1 MVLDNLV
8 EKFTIYGNI
17 IYGILEGGAG
27 RSLRMRGNA
36 MRNIL
41 EFRKRTRKGISIRN
55 KIFLSCSI
63 LLITTLALTAL
74 SFNTASSN
82 ISVRTVT
89 QDNQRELAL
98 VTNTLNS
105 QLTHIFDYAVSI
117 AADPHVITE
126 LRENPELPQSN
137 IQRYTLQKSLNKTVS
152 SIMGLNRDVSMWDLV
167 SADGQF
173 YHAGGYYT
181 LQTMEQSLG
190 HEHFRQASKLLST
203 SIFGPYLMDIRTD
216 KRVPVFLVI
225 KPVVDLDNHD
235 LLGFVLFII
244 RESTFA
250 SVFENNM
257 PNGSESSFYILD
269 QGGLVVSSSEKTS
282 ITQPFSTLGLLSG
295 GELSSLK
302 TAGTLRKRICGVEML
317 FSIMPDVS
325 NRTHWTVVACQP
337 LNILMSGQR
346 ALNRSLL
353 IVGNIACLV
362 ALIASF
368 LISRSISRP
377 ILRLAHSIQ
386 SAAQGDISQTAAWR
400 GGREVRVLYSGFNQ
414 LMDTVNSLLRRV
426 YREEKEKSDY
436 QMRLIQEQIKPHFLY
451 NTLEMIKSLI
461 ELDMSDTAG
470 QCISSLASFYR
481 LTLSRGNDI
490 ISIQDE
496 IRLSEQ
502 YMYLQKL
509 RYIEYLD
516 YRFDIPENLG
526 SYQIPKMTLQPLL
539 ENAIYH
545 GVKEKQTM
553 GMICVKIRDN
563 GASLTIAVEDNGK
576 GMDTDTLRSLQQ
588 SIADS
593 DSPPGNSFGLS
604 SINRRLNLLFKDRY
618 SLTIDSAEG
627 CGTTVILTVPRIQ
640 AERQNEERNY
650 EAEGSDR
657 RG

>member
-1 MVLDNLV
+1 MKTAHTEFWGTGRIPAGKGKTMTNLP
-8 EKFTIYGNI
+8 G
-17 IYGILEGGAG
+17 
-27 RSLRMRGNA
+27 
-36 MRNIL
+36 
-41 EFRKRTRKGISIRN
+41 FRKRARKGISIQN
-55 KIFLSCSI
+55 KIFWSCSI
-63 LLITTLALTAL
+63 LLVCTLALTAL
-74 SFNTASSN
+74 LFNTASSN
-82 ISVRTVT
+82 ISVRTAT
-89 QDNQRELAL
+89 QANQRELAL

-117 AADPHVITE
+117 AADPHIITE
-126 LRENPELPQSN
+126 LRENPELPKGN
-137 IQRYTLQKSLNKTVS
+137 IQRYALQKSLNKTVN

-181 LQTMEQSLG
+181 LQTMEQSLDR
-190 HEHFRQASKLLST
+190 EYFRQASKRLSA
-203 SIFGPYLMDIRTD
+203 SIFGPYLMDIRAD
-216 KRVPVFLVI
+216 KSVPVFLVI
-225 KPVVDLDNHD
+225 KPVVDLDTHD
-235 LLGFVLFII
+235 RLGFVLFIV
-244 RESTFA
+244 RESTFE

-269 QGGLVVSSSEKTS
+269 QGETVVSSSEKAS
-282 ITQPFSTLGLLSG
+282 ITQPFSSLGLLSG

-302 TAGTLRKRICGVEML
+302 TAGTLRKRIGGVEML
-317 FSIMPDVS
+317 FSILPDVS
-325 NRTHWTVVACQP
+325 NRTHWTVVDCQP

-346 ALNRSLL
+346 ALNRSFLL
-353 IVGNIACLV
+353 IGSIACLA

-377 ILRLAHSIQ
+377 ILRLARSIQ

-414 LMDTVNSLLRRV
+414 LMNTVNSLLRRV

-451 NTLEMIKSLI
+451 NTLEMIKSFIALG
-461 ELDMSDTAG
+461 MSDTAD

-481 LTLSRGNDI
+481 FSLSRGSDI

-516 YRFDIPENLG
+516 YRFDVPEDLG
-526 SYQIPKMTLQPLL
+526 SCPIPKMTLQPLL

-553 GMICVKIRDN
+553 GMICVKIRNN
-563 GASLTIAVEDNGK
+563 GSSLTIVVEDNGK
-576 GMDTDTLRSLQQ
+576 GMDADTLRSLRQ
-588 SIADS
+588 SITDL
-593 DSPPGNSFGLS
+593 DSPPSGKSFGLS
-604 SINRRLNLLFKDRY
+604 SINRRLSLLFKDHY
-618 SLTIDSAEG
+618 SLTVDSVEER
-627 CGTTVILTVPRIQ
+627 GTTVALIVPRTQ
-640 AERQNEERNY
+640 TESRKEASY